1 MLWDNHLEASS
12 EVSWR
17 AFREVGFRGA
27 TPGVAWLYSPIP
39 EILLHTMRVAI
50 VFDTPYSGW
59 DHPDHERQMERELA
73 AWKVDEPEMEY
84 QIAYALKE
92 CGHEVRLLG
101 VRGDLEYLVR
111 HLDEWRPDLVFNG
124 AEAFGGDET
133 LEYLLPG
140 LLEAEGYR
148 YTGAPP
154 LALQM
159 TRNKA
164 ISKKVLAYFG
174 IQVPG
179 FVSYRL
185 HESVE
190 RSPELTFPLIV
201 KPLQTDASAG
211 IAQAS
216 VVQDLSSLADRV
228 SFIHERFGQGA
239 IAEEFVD
246 GRELYVSIIGN
257 DETIEILPITEMV
270 FDKRK
275 TRPEER
281 IATQLAKWDESYRE
295 RKGIRNVLARP
306 LARAVRDRI
315 IETCRTAYRA
325 LWLRDYAR
333 LDIRLTDDGQVCV
346 LEANANPFIS
356 YGHDMANAA
365 AKAGMEYCDFIQR
378 IVDAAIARYDRT

>member
-1 MLWDNHLEASS
+1 
-12 EVSWR
+12 
-17 AFREVGFRGA
+17 
-27 TPGVAWLYSPIP
+27 
-39 EILLHTMRVAI
+39 MRLAV

-59 DHPDHERQMERELA
+59 DHPDHERQMQREVG
-73 AWKVDEPEMEY
+73 AWKSDEHEMES
-84 QIAYALKE
+84 QIAHALRE
-92 CGHEVRLLG
+92 RGHEVRLLG
-101 VRGDLEYLVR
+101 VCDDLQYLVHR
-111 HLDEWRPDLVFNG
+111 LREWQPDLVFNG
-124 AEAFGGDET
+124 AEAFRGNES

-140 LLEAEGYR
+140 VLEAEGHR

-154 LALQM
+154 LALQV

-164 ISKKVLAYFG
+164 MSKKVLAYFG
-174 IQVPG
+174 VHSPG
-179 FVSYRL
+179 FMTYRL
-185 HESVE
+185 HEEVE
-190 RSPELTFPLIV
+190 QVPNLTFPLIV

-216 VVQDLSSLADRV
+216 VVQDVAAMKERV
-228 SFIHERFGQGA
+228 SFIHDRFGQGA

-246 GRELYVSIIGN
+246 GRELYVGVVGN
-257 DETIEILPITEMV
+257 DDELEMLPITEMV

-306 LARAVRDRI
+306 LARSVREQIR
-315 IETCRTAYRA
+315 ETCRTAYRA

-333 LDIRLTDDGQVCV
+333 LDLRLTPDGQLWL

-365 AKAGMEYCDFIQR
+365 AKAGMEYADFIQR
-378 IVDAAIARYDRT
+378 IVDAAVRRYERS